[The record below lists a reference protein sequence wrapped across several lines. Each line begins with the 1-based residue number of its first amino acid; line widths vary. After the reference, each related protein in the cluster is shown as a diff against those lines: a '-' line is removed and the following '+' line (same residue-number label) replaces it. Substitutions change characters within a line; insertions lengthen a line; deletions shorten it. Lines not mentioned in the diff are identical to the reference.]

1 MYCNGRKVGYAFKRQ
16 PSKAD
21 MDALRVMSA
30 VVVGAGMISGKEL
43 DGDDEVMSLGPT
55 LREFVGHLILSTSF
69 HLIDPHGSIGVDQ
82 ELSIFFFR
90 LR

>member
-43 DGDDEVMSLGPT
+43 DGDDEVMY
-55 LREFVGHLILSTSF
+55 LRANFERVC
-69 HLIDPHGSIGVDQ
+69 GSSDSEYVFPFD
-82 ELSIFFFR
+82 
-90 LR
+90 